1 MDRRNW
7 PWRKRSSE
15 KVSAMAEQGETMP
28 APPLSPALGIISSP
42 ARALSLSLSPA
53 PTPLHEEQ
61 NSNGVINPLQELDEK
76 LKTINSKLS
85 AALAESNAKDD
96 LVKQHAKVAEEAVSG
111 WEKAEAE
118 AGSLKEELDAAL
130 QQKVAAED
138 RVCHLDGAL
147 KECMRQLRQVREE
160 HEQKIHDVVMK
171 KANELDRIR
180 RELEEQLAGINHRL
194 LEAAAENTVL
204 RNSLQEKTQT
214 IEELSERKT
223 YVEADFKVLQ
233 VKLNSLEKENSAL
246 RYEVHVL
253 NKELEIRNEEKEYNR
268 RSTDAANKQFI
279 ESTKKIA
286 KLETECQRLRVLV
299 RKKLPG
305 PAAVAQMKMEVEMLG
320 KDAVE
325 GKRKRMG
332 KGVGLTSL
340 TGESMHENV
349 HENSLK
355 QVHAFPEQLFALEE
369 ENKML
374 KQTLTTRSN
383 ELQTSR
389 VMCARTASK
398 LSQLEAQMEA
408 FHRGHR
414 VSKTSGTA
422 VDIHVKMSHGINMSN
437 EPSIVSISEDGG
449 NGDEASCAESWASAL
464 ISELAQFKKDNID
477 VATNKEFDSSEFN
490 LLNDF
495 VEMER
500 LAALS
505 TEKVDGSNQNFGKE
519 DKLGGTGVFRME
531 ENSSTFSLTERNV
544 PLEETPSTS
553 EQDTNAIAVAEK
565 LSAIQSESSTNEA
578 DNANLHDVLCMVFE
592 AHAKSQN
599 MDEVMERVKAAIVK
613 SRCSTVEQ
621 VATTKENINST
632 DDLNGGSFQGIIS
645 HNFSPKSHS
654 HGSSSEEEIVAF
666 SSSNRTRTTHLGSKV
681 TASVHKILMLI
692 EGFIKSNPSDQ
703 IHSNSMARATCG
715 PHLYGNSSDMPGYT
729 MRVLQWQN
737 SEFDTTVQSLVNVCT
752 DLLHGK
758 ADIVE
763 FVEAA
768 ASTLDWLVNHFFSL
782 QDVSSIRA
790 TIKKQLEWDEDSH
803 SVSESE
809 VGGTSSPEF
818 RKEKTP
824 VTAKNE
830 SGNKSLALTLDIV
843 GSNSNSPIANASPQ
857 LKDVQN
863 LLAEKEFIVCKLN
876 EEIGRLNG
884 ELSCLKL
891 VKEELEERLQLANAN
906 VETIQVRLQESQQNI
921 SRLESQLSSPMEER
935 ELAEEQ
941 LAAQK
946 SLNEKLASRL
956 HTVEFELT
964 QAQENCS
971 SFQAELEEQHKH
983 CQELEAKCFSLQQ
996 QLESVEKQEMSRS
1009 IDSANTHHCLDV
1021 QVSASEDE
1029 MRIKKEREIA
1039 AAAEKLAECQ
1049 KTILVLGKQLK
1060 DLASP
1065 SDSPVHSSTDFSMH
1079 HKVPPS
1085 TNSHPSLLDHMKAD
1099 SESDKTPE
1107 HNLSIGV
1114 PKTKEILWP
1123 RTDREKK
1130 TQQEL
1135 AVTKPRNTGLLYGW
1149 QMQIDSPRS
1158 SVDQVEKQSSGG
1170 NSDNPATAVSP
1181 AKSPGR
1187 FLNIRTKGAGNN
1199 TSKTT
1204 SGGDISTSPSK
1215 HTHSHSGGG
1224 FSRFFSRTRNVH

>member
-15 KVSAMAEQGETMP
+15 KVSGIAEQGEPIP
-28 APPLSPALGIISSP
+28 APPPAPAIISSP
-42 ARALSLSLSPA
+42 SPVPSPSPA
-53 PTPLHEEQ
+53 HEEQ
-61 NSNGVINPLQELDEK
+61 ELEEK
-76 LKTINSKLS
+76 VKTVNLKLS
-85 AALAESNAKDD
+85 AALAESKGKDD

-118 AGSLKEELDAAL
+118 ALSLKEQLDAAL

-160 HEQKIHDVVMK
+160 QEQKIHDVVMK
-171 KANELDRIR
+171 KANELDRLR
-180 RELEEQLAGINHRL
+180 TELEEQLTGINHQL

-204 RNSLQEKTQT
+204 RKSLQEKTHI

-233 VKLNSLEKENSAL
+233 VKLNSLEKENSAQ
-246 RYEVHVL
+246 RYELHVL

-320 KDAVE
+320 KDAAE
-325 GKRKRMG
+325 GKRKRLG
-332 KGVGLTSL
+332 KGSGLISL
-340 TGESMHENV
+340 TEESMHDNA
-349 HENSLK
+349 HENSPR
-355 QVHAFPEQLFALEE
+355 QIHAFSEQLLAFEE
-369 ENKML
+369 ENKIL
-374 KQTLTTRSN
+374 KQTLTAKSN
-383 ELQTSR
+383 ELQASR

-398 LSQLEAQMEA
+398 LSQLEAQMED

-414 VSKTSGTA
+414 INKTSGTA
-422 VDIHVKMSHGINMSN
+422 VDIHVKMSHGSY

-449 NGDEASCAESWASAL
+449 NGEEASCAESWASAL

-477 VATNKEFDSSEFN
+477 IATNRASDSSEFN
-490 LLNDF
+490 LMNDF

-505 TEKVDGSNQNFGKE
+505 TEKADGSTQHFGE
-519 DKLGGTGVFRME
+519 VDKLGGTRLFRTE
-531 ENSSTFSLTERNV
+531 ENSSTFSLTERNG
-544 PLEETPSTS
+544 PLEETPRIRET
-553 EQDTNAIAVAEK
+553 DTNAIAVAEK
-565 LSAIQSESSTNEA
+565 LSAVQSQRYTNEA
-578 DNANLHDVLCMVFE
+578 DNASLLEVLCMVFE

-599 MDEVMERVKAAIVK
+599 MEEAMERVKAAIAK
-613 SRCSTVEQ
+613 ARCSTVEQ
-621 VATTKENINST
+621 VATTKENRKST
-632 DDLNGGSFQGIIS
+632 DVFNDGSFQGINS
-645 HNFSPKSHS
+645 DNFSPKSHS
-654 HGSSSEEEIVAF
+654 HGSSSEEEMVAF
-666 SSSNRTRTTHLGSKV
+666 SSPNRTRTAQIGSKV
-681 TASVHKILMLI
+681 SASIHKILMLI
-692 EGFIKSNPSDQ
+692 EGFIKSNPGDQ
-703 IHSNSMARATCG
+703 IHSNSMAQATCG
-715 PHLYGNSSDMPGYT
+715 SHLYGNSSDMPGYT

-790 TIKKQLEWDEDSH
+790 TIKKQLEWEEESH

-809 VGGTSSPEF
+809 VGGISSPEF

-824 VTAKNE
+824 VTDKNE
-830 SGNKSLALTLDIV
+830 NGNKCLTSTLDIV
-843 GSNSNSPIANASPQ
+843 GSDSNSPIANASTQ
-857 LKDVQN
+857 LNDAQN
-863 LLAEKEFIVCKLN
+863 ILAEKEFTVCKLH
-876 EEIGRLNG
+876 EEIGSLNG

-891 VKEELEERLQLANAN
+891 EKEELEERFHLANSN
-906 VETIQVRLQESQQNI
+906 VEAIQFQLQESQQNI
-921 SRLESQLSSPMEER
+921 SRLQSQLSSTVEGR

-941 LAAQK
+941 SAAQK

-956 HTVEFELT
+956 STVETELSE
-964 QAQENCS
+964 AQENCS
-971 SFQAELEEQHKH
+971 SYQAELEEQHKH
-983 CQELEAKCFSLQQ
+983 SKELDAKCLSLQR

-1009 IDSANTHHCLDV
+1009 IDAADIDHSLDV
-1021 QVSASEDE
+1021 QLTTSEDE
-1029 MRIKKEREIA
+1029 MRLKKEREIA

-1065 SDSPVHSSTDFSMH
+1065 SNSPDHSSLSPDFRMNG
-1079 HKVPPS
+1079 VIPPS
-1085 TNSHPSLLDHMKAD
+1085 TSLHASLLDHMKAD
-1099 SESDKTPE
+1099 NKSDKTQE
-1107 HNLSIGV
+1107 HNLSAEV
-1114 PKTKEILWP
+1114 SKSKEILWP
-1123 RTDREKK
+1123 RTDRDKK

-1149 QMQIDSPRS
+1149 QMPIDAPRN

-1170 NSDNPATAVSP
+1170 NSDNAPAVVSP

-1187 FLNIRTKGAGNN
+1187 FLSIRTKGTGNHA
-1199 TSKTT
+1199 SKAT
-1204 SGGDISTSPSK
+1204 SGGEAVSTSPSK
-1215 HTHSHSGGG
+1215 HTHNHSGGG
-1224 FSRFFSRTRNVH
+1224 FSRFFSRTRNSH

>member
-15 KVSAMAEQGETMP
+15 KVSGMAEQGETMP
-28 APPLSPALGIISSP
+28 APLPAPAFVSSPSRVLSP
-42 ARALSLSLSPA
+42 SPA
-53 PTPLHEEQ
+53 PTPAHEER
-61 NSNGVINPLQELDEK
+61 NSNGVINPLQELEEK
-76 LKTINSKLS
+76 VKTVNSKLS
-85 AALAESNAKDD
+85 AALAESKAKDD

-118 AGSLKEELDAAL
+118 AVSLKEELDAAL
-130 QQKVAAED
+130 QQKTAAED

-160 HEQKIHDVVMK
+160 HEQKVHDVVMK
-171 KANELDRIR
+171 NANELDRIR
-180 RELEEQLAGINHRL
+180 TELEEQLVGINHQL
-194 LEAAAENTVL
+194 LEADAENTVL
-204 RNSLQEKTQT
+204 RKSLQEKTQI
-214 IEELSERKT
+214 IEELSERKN

-233 VKLNSLEKENSAL
+233 VKLNSLEKENSSL
-246 RYEVHVL
+246 RYELHVL

-332 KGVGLTSL
+332 KGAGLTSL
-340 TGESMHENV
+340 TGESMHDNAQ
-349 HENSLK
+349 ENSPR
-355 QVHAFPEQLFALEE
+355 QIHAFSEQLLSLEE
-369 ENKML
+369 ENKIL
-374 KQTLTTRSN
+374 KQTLTAKRN
-383 ELQTSR
+383 ELQASR
-389 VMCARTASK
+389 VTCARTASK

-414 VSKTSGTA
+414 ISKTSGTA

-477 VATNKEFDSSEFN
+477 VATNKAFDSSEFN

-500 LAALS
+500 FAALS
-505 TEKVDGSNQNFGKE
+505 TEKADGSTQHFSKE
-519 DKLGGTGVFRME
+519 DKLGGTSVFRME
-531 ENSSTFSLTERNV
+531 ENSSTSSLTERNG
-544 PLEETPSTS
+544 PLEETPRTS
-553 EQDTNAIAVAEK
+553 ETDTKAIAVAEK
-565 LSAIQSESSTNEA
+565 LSAIQSQNSTDEA
-578 DNANLHDVLCMVFE
+578 DNASLQEVLCMVFE

-613 SRCSTVEQ
+613 ARCSTVEQ
-621 VATTKENINST
+621 VATTKENINGT
-632 DDLNGGSFQGIIS
+632 DDLNDGSFQGIIS

-654 HGSSSEEEIVAF
+654 HGSSSEEEMAAF
-666 SSSNRTRTTHLGSKV
+666 SSPNRARTTHLGSKV
-681 TASVHKILMLI
+681 SASIHKILMLI
-692 EGFIKSNPSDQ
+692 EGFIKSNPGDQ
-703 IHSNSMARATCG
+703 IHSNSTAQATCG

-782 QDVSSIRA
+782 QDVSNIRD
-790 TIKKQLEWDEDSH
+790 TIKKQLEWEEDSH

-824 VTAKNE
+824 VTDKNE
-830 SGNKSLALTLDIV
+830 NGNKSLASILDIV
-843 GSNSNSPIANASPQ
+843 GSDSNSPIANASPH
-857 LKDVQN
+857 LKDVHN

-891 VKEELEERLQLANAN
+891 EKEKLEERFRLAHAN
-906 VETIQVRLQESQQNI
+906 VEAIQFQLQESQQNI
-921 SRLESQLSSPMEER
+921 SRLQSQLSSTMKGK
-935 ELAEEQ
+935 ELVEEQ

-946 SLNEKLASRL
+946 SLDEKLASRL
-956 HTVEFELT
+956 CTIETELT

-983 CQELEAKCFSLQQ
+983 SQELEAKCLSLQQ

-1009 IDSANTHHCLDV
+1009 TDTADIHHSLDV
-1021 QVSASEDE
+1021 QVSATEDE
-1029 MRIKKEREIA
+1029 MRLKKEREIA

-1065 SDSPVHSSTDFSMH
+1065 SVSPDHSSLSPDFPMPD
-1079 HKVPPS
+1079 KVSPS
-1085 TNSHPSLLDHMKAD
+1085 TNLHASLLDHMKSD
-1099 SESDKTPE
+1099 NKSDKTQE
-1107 HNLSIGV
+1107 HNLSTEV

-1135 AVTKPRNTGLLYGW
+1135 AITKPRNTGLLYGW
-1149 QMQIDSPRS
+1149 QTPIDTPRI

-1170 NSDNPATAVSP
+1170 NSDNAATVVSP

-1187 FLNIRTKGAGNN
+1187 FLSIRTKGTGNN
-1199 TSKTT
+1199 TSKST
-1204 SGGDISTSPSK
+1204 SGGEAVSTSPSK
-1215 HTHSHSGGG
+1215 HTHNHSGGG